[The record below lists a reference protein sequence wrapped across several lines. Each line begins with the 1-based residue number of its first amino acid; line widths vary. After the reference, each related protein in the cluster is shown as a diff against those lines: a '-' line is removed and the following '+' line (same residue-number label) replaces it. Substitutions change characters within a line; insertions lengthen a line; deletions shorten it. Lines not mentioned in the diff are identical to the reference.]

1 MAKEKDTKKRKSVDL
16 YDPKF
21 VYFDWNENLQDK
33 EGFYGDSIAWIKRQ
47 VESNELNYK
56 YKGVCHS
63 NDLNSPFKIGNY
75 DWTFFYYDPNYEV
88 KWAYFKE
95 GKTVQYYKDSYD
107 EWHDILPDHTPH
119 YFDDDYEYR
128 IKPEEESKK
137 EPKLDVNVDVNIKST
152 SEVGSIKIQINGK
165 EVIFKNTEEARLV
178 LGIKEE

>member
-1 MAKEKDTKKRKSVDL
+1 MTEQDKKEVDL

-21 VYFDWNENLQDK
+21 VHFEWDESLKGNK
-33 EGFYGDSIAWIKRQ
+33 GFYSDGIHNLKEHVNNYEKYYYCNTEKGEDPNYPYYPFAIGG
-47 VESNELNYK
+47 LNR
-56 YKGVCHS
+56 
-63 NDLNSPFKIGNY
+63 
-75 DWTFFYYDPNYEV
+75 TFFYYDPNYEI

-95 GKTVQYYKDSYD
+95 GKTVQLQGSVSG
-107 EWHDILPDHTPH
+107 EWSDVTPDKKPS
-119 YFDDDYEYR
+119 YFDDRCVYR

-165 EVIFKNTEEARLV
+165 EVIFKNAEEARLV